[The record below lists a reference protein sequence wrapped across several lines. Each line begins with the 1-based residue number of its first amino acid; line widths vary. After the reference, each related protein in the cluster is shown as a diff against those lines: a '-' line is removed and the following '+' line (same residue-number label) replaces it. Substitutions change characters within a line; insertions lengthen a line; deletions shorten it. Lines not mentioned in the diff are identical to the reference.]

1 MFVSHILFHLAFP
14 FLHGQFL
21 QKLDSSD
28 LDFSFDWALFPCFFL
43 SCYVLLWFAHLKR
56 ATTLAIL
63 YGLTLYRKRPSSLIR
78 PARDSGYLQ
87 SFFLV
92 CIIFHRLVSIIFQ
105 LKRLDLLV
113 SVFFIL
119 LTQQTKQL
127 NSLSIFSHLRPS
139 ASGYHQSVLCIYELH
154 LFVLLFGV
162 CVCVLDSRYKRDHRV
177 FVFLCLT
184 YFT

>member
-1 MFVSHILFHLAFP
+1 MECNLYSLGLVSHILFHLASP

-21 QKLDSSD
+21 KTWL
-28 LDFSFDWALFPCFFL
+28 FFFDWALFPCFFL
-43 SCYVLLWFAHLKR
+43 SCYVLLWLAHLKR

-63 YGLTLYRKRPSSLIR
+63 YGMTLCRKRPSFTIR
-78 PARDSGYLQ
+78 PARDSGSLQ
-87 SFFLV
+87 SFFLG

-105 LKRLDLLV
+105 LKRLGLLV

-127 NSLSIFSHLRPS
+127 NSLSIFFHLWS
-139 ASGYHQSVLCIYELH
+139 CASGYHQSVLRICELH

-162 CVCVLDSRYKRDHRV
+162 CVWV
-177 FVFLCLT
+177 FRFQV
-184 YFT
+184 